1 MDSIENITQTR
12 KIQISGGSTYIVSLP
27 KIWINE
33 LKINIG
39 DDVTI
44 TKNSNQSLTLYPTNT
59 EKQNVKNIAII
70 LSHQKD
76 SPDSIKRKIIAAYL
90 SGYKIIKINTKGIRI
105 LSDHSRSVR
114 ELVRSK
120 MIGTEIV
127 ESNSETIVI
136 QILTRLPELSF
147 ETALKRM
154 YLMASNMVKESIEA
168 LEEMDNNHANEIV
181 SMDDEVDRFSL
192 YMRRNLVAAVENK
205 KILQEMG
212 LRSPSDCLGYR
223 TVISRIERIADHAS
237 LIAKRIKFAENK
249 INPKINIKI
258 KNLSEK
264 SLKVFEEAITSVEKH
279 DFEKG
284 EKVAEKVSQIIEEE
298 KEIMSKIKETEK
310 NSTIIRFVLEDLRR
324 IAEYS
329 SDIAEVSIDENIQS
343 VISEEEQIIKKE
355 KKKRFYLNPIGQESV
370 DLRSREFCVFAFST
384 TNIASYIGLFG
395 WYPIHSI

>member
-1 MDSIENITQTR
+1 MTSTENLVQTR
-12 KIQISGGSTYIVSLP
+12 KIQLSGGSTYIISLP
-27 KIWINE
+27 KPWINE

-39 DDVTI
+39 DNVAI
-44 TKNSNQSLTLYPTNT
+44 TKNSNQSLTLYPANT
-59 EKQNVKNIAII
+59 EKQNAKNIAII
-70 LSHQKD
+70 SSHQKD
-76 SPDSIKRKIIAAYL
+76 SSGSLKRKIIAAYL
-90 SGYKIIKINTKGIRI
+90 SGYKIIKINTKGMRI
-105 LSDHSRSVR
+105 LPEHSRSVR
-114 ELVRSK
+114 ELVRST

-168 LEEMDNNHANEIV
+168 LEELDNTHANEV
-181 SMDDEVDRFSL
+181 VNMDDEVDRFSL

-205 KILQEMG
+205 KILQDMG

-223 TVISRIERIADHAS
+223 AVVSRIERIADHAS

-249 INPKINIKI
+249 INSKTNIKI
-258 KNLSEK
+258 KKLSEK
-264 SLKVFEEAITSVEKH
+264 SLKVFEEAIMSVEKH
-279 DFEKG
+279 DFQMG

-343 VISEEEQIIKKE
+343 VILEEE
-355 KKKRFYLNPIGQESV
+355 
-370 DLRSREFCVFAFST
+370 
-384 TNIASYIGLFG
+384 
-395 WYPIHSI
+395 